1 MSISSIEIQEQGFG
15 TERNGYNMK
24 EVDIFLEHVAN
35 EIDQM
40 QADFDYELSAA
51 KEAAAQAAGPNP
63 EQEDEIRR
71 LNDVIAELQRQLS
84 EQKTNE
90 SVISEAFIAA
100 QKSANS
106 IKEDARAQADQT
118 IADAED
124 KAHQIIDEAAD
135 EKQRIIDEIDR
146 LDKSRADFVEEYTSL
161 IKHFNDDATKVF
173 TRQNLSLDSSVR
185 AAHEPVKTFGTEPSA
200 RDSAVRPQE
209 SMPTPSASSSSNGN
223 TLYGAVDTSD
233 SDDDLD

>member
-1 MSISSIEIQEQGFG
+1 MSISSVEIQEQGFG
-15 TERNGYNMK
+15 TERNGYNMS
-24 EVDIFLEHVAN
+24 EVDVFLEHVAN

-51 KEAAAQAAGPNP
+51 REAAAQAAGPSP

-71 LNDVIAELQRQLS
+71 LNDIVAELQNKLS

-100 QKSANS
+100 QKSANAM
-106 IKEDARAQADQT
+106 KEDARAQADQT
-118 IADAED
+118 IAEAEA

-135 EKQRIIDEIDR
+135 EKQRILDEIDR
-146 LDKSRADFVEEYTSL
+146 LDKSRADFVEEYTAL

-173 TRQNLSLDSSVR
+173 TRTNL
-185 AAHEPVKTFGTEPSA
+185 AGEGAAKGAHEPVKTFGTEPSE
-200 RDSAVRPQE
+200 RDAAVRPQE
-209 SMPTPSASSSSNGN
+209 SMPKPSAHAGGSSGN
-223 TLYGAVDTSD
+223 TLYGAVDA
-233 SDDDLD
+233 SDDEELD